1 MAEITASLVKEITT
15 SHEDLIIL
23 NFANG
28 DMVGHTGDYEAAI
41 KAVET
46 VDECIGK
53 ILENISL
60 EEYTIIVTADH
71 GNCEVMRNKDNSI
84 NTSHTTNVVPFI
96 ITDKSLK
103 LIDGKL
109 GDIAP
114 TILTLMGI
122 EVPSEMTGN
131 ILIKSRKKR

>member
-1 MAEITASLVKEITT
+1 MITASLVKEITT

-71 GNCEVMRNKDNSI
+71 GNSEVMRNKDNSI

-114 TILTLMGI
+114 TILTLMGL

>member
-1 MAEITASLVKEITT
+1 MPSEFSISGASL
-15 SHEDLIIL
+15 LIL

-53 ILENISL
+53 ILENVSL

-84 NTSHTTNVVPFI
+84 N
-96 ITDKSLK
+96 
-103 LIDGKL
+103 
-109 GDIAP
+109 
-114 TILTLMGI
+114 
-122 EVPSEMTGN
+122 
-131 ILIKSRKKR
+131 RY

>member
-1 MAEITASLVKEITT
+1 MITASLVKEITT

-114 TILTLMGI
+114 TILTLMGL
-122 EVPSEMTGN
+122 EVPSKMTGN